1 MKPISY
7 ITSNRGLRNSVKD
20 ILFKKRQR
28 MNKLLVL
35 EGSAI
40 VTVNPENSN
49 STLGLKSN
57 LHNKN
62 SSMCDSYLE
71 ETGQ

>member
-1 MKPISY
+1 MKPIY
-7 ITSNRGLRNSVKD
+7 CFYEGLRNSVKD

-40 VTVNPENSN
+40 VTANPENSN